1 MTTDGQPPRTYWST
15 APVIA
20 KVVATPEDTPP
31 TASPHAAPT
40 LVSPR
45 HQMPS
50 TRSGHRVDAATANT
64 SPTLRE
70 SSSDDASRDSGSGT
84 MPPITAATRKS
95 RTRPPS
101 TSVDNAPAMLTSR
114 PDDVARNAAMAPAAT
129 SAARP

>member
-45 HQMPS
+45 HQIPS
-50 TRSGHRVDAATANT
+50 TNSGHSVDAATANAR
-64 SPTLRE
+64 PTLRD
-70 SSSDDASRDSGSGT
+70 SSSDDASSASGIGT
-84 MPPITAATRKS
+84 MPPMSAATRKS
-95 RTRPPS
+95 RTRPRN
-101 TSVDNAPAMLTSR
+101 TSVDKAPAMLTSR
-114 PDDVARNAAMAPAAT
+114 PDDVARKA
-129 SAARP
+129 